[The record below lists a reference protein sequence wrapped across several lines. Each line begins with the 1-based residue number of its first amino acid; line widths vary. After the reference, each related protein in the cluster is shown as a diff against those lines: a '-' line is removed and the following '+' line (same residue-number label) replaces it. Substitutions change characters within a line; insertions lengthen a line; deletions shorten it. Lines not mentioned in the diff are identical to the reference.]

1 MTSLFSRKPTQ
12 SIGNSKIAEMN
23 YSIKFKVTDK
33 GFENVELND
42 GTGFRKPLFVS
53 EPVTTPEQD
62 KPAENENNMGFF
74 AVDTEPSIPQNI
86 PGPTTKIP
94 LIRNKKSS
102 YGTM

>member
-62 KPAENENNMGFF
+62 KPAENENNMGFNNMGFF
-74 AVDTEPSIPQNI
+74 AVDTKPSIPQNI
-86 PGPTTKIP
+86 PGSTTKIP
-94 LIRNKKSS
+94 LIRNKK
-102 YGTM
+102 